1 MGQSE
6 TPRDPGGINV
16 GSQNNVISHVEMK
29 NLSSSGPFS
38 LEGTANAIYECELHS
53 FDNCGFWS
61 TGGTDYLGNSLGD
74 NQGNSII
81 GNYIHDMESNP
92 NKGNEHA
99 VRIQGNSGSEFV
111 GFNVFEADGAK
122 SGVQVRGN
130 STHVVVYGNVL
141 DRYSGFNPQ
150 NGSLPP
156 PEEIHH
162 CIAEANIFIGRVD
175 PVTGQVLSAYNNT
188 YTVND
193 QGLGGEGHDLVF
205 RNNLFYN
212 YACPMVTDNGTPN
225 IPNTSRAILE
235 NNTAVSTLPGFH
247 IFWDRGVSFTGLNN
261 LQYGTAQTNNQYDMF
276 YLAPPNPPDSTT
288 NSTSDYNQ
296 MFGASLSAS
305 WHFFGY
311 YPNVSLAQ
319 WQASNSEDLH
329 SMYADPGI
337 SVMDPLATSF
347 ATPAANSPGIN
358 AGTTTG
364 GWLDLYGR
372 MRDSS
377 PDIGAIES
385 QP

>member
-1 MGQSE
+1 
-6 TPRDPGGINV
+6 
-16 GSQNNVISHVEMK
+16 MK

-92 NKGNEHA
+92 NKVNEHA

-130 STHVVVYGNVL
+130 STHVVLYGNVL
-141 DRYSGFNPQ
+141 DRGSGFNPQ
-150 NGSLPP
+150 NGSSPP

-175 PVTGQVLSAYNNT
+175 PVTGDVLPAYNNG
-188 YTVND
+188 YNVN
-193 QGLGGEGHDLVF
+193 GGAIGGAGHDQIF
-205 RNNLFYN
+205 RNNITYN
-212 YACPMVTDNGTPN
+212 YTAPMGTDNCMPN
-225 IPNTSRAILE
+225 IPNTSRAIFE

-247 IFWDRGVSFTGLNN
+247 IFWARGLSFTMLNN
-261 LQYGTAQTNNQYDMF
+261 LQYCTAQTNNQYDMF
-276 YLAPPNPPDSTT
+276 YSTPPNPPDSTT
-288 NSTSDYNQ
+288 NSISDYNQ

-311 YPNVSLAQ
+311 YPNASLAQ
-319 WQASNSEDLH
+319 WQASSSEELH
-329 SMYADPGI
+329 SMVADPGI
-337 SVMDPLATSF
+337 TVMDPLVAGFAAPAATS
-347 ATPAANSPGIN
+347 PGVN
-358 AGTTTG
+358 KGTATG

-372 MRDSS
+372 MRDSN

-385 QP
+385 LP